1 MDTVTRLRIAARDP
15 LGQALPRC
23 AEAAPMAD
31 SFGVINGAPVAQ
43 FRSPQE
49 HINAQQIEADEY
61 AAAWRR
67 ALAFGAPLVGLALL
81 AVLLIVTAVRAEDK
95 LVADL
100 RWYHQLE
107 AMK

>member
-23 AEAAPMAD
+23 ADAAPMAD
-31 SFGVINGAPVAQ
+31 IRAPQ
-43 FRSPQE
+43 R

-81 AVLLIVTAVRAEDK
+81 AVLLIVTAVRAADK
-95 LVADL
+95 LDADL
-100 RWYHQLE
+100 TLYHQFRS
-107 AMK
+107 MK

>member
-1 MDTVTRLRIAARDP
+1 MTTVERLRIAARDP

-31 SFGVINGAPVAQ
+31 LRAPQ
-43 FRSPQE
+43 R
-49 HINAQQIEADEY
+49 HINAAQIEADEY

-100 RWYHQLE
+100 RWFERLE

>member
-1 MDTVTRLRIAARDP
+1 MTTVERLRIAARDP
-15 LGQALPRC
+15 LGQSMPRC

-95 LVADL
+95 LEADL
-100 RWYHQLE
+100 TLYHQFRS
-107 AMK
+107 MK

>member
-1 MDTVTRLRIAARDP
+1 MDTVTRLRISARDP
-15 LGQALPRC
+15 LGQSLPRC
-23 AEAAPMAD
+23 ADAAPIAD
-31 SFGVINGAPVAQ
+31 LRAPQ
-43 FRSPQE
+43 R

-95 LVADL
+95 LEADL
-100 RWYHQLE
+100 TLYHQFRS
-107 AMK
+107 MK

>member
-1 MDTVTRLRIAARDP
+1 MTTVERIKHAARDP
-15 LGQALPRC
+15 LGQSLPRC
-23 AEAAPMAD
+23 PEAAPMAD
-31 SFGVINGAPVAQ
+31 LRAPQ
-43 FRSPQE
+43 RN
-49 HINAQQIEADEY
+49 INAQQIIADEY
-61 AAAWRR
+61 DAAWRR

-95 LVADL
+95 LGADL

>member
-15 LGQALPRC
+15 LGQSLPRC
-23 AEAAPMAD
+23 ADAAPMAD
-31 SFGVINGAPVAQ
+31 IL
-43 FRSPQE
+43 SPQR
-49 HINAQQIEADEY
+49 HINANQIIADEY

-81 AVLLIVTAVRAEDK
+81 AVLLIVTAVRAEEK
-95 LVADL
+95 LRADL

>member
-31 SFGVINGAPVAQ
+31 IRAPQ
-43 FRSPQE
+43 R

-61 AAAWRR
+61 DAAWRR
-67 ALAFGAPLVGLALL
+67 ALAFCAPLVGLALL
-81 AVLLIVTAVRAEDK
+81 AVLLIVTAVRAENK
-95 LVADL
+95 LGADL
-100 RWYHQLE
+100 TLYHQFRS
-107 AMK
+107 MK

>member
-1 MDTVTRLRIAARDP
+1 MDTVTRPCQAARDP
-15 LGQALPRC
+15 LGQSLPRC
-23 AEAAPMAD
+23 AEAAPIAD
-31 SFGVINGAPVAQ
+31 LRAPQ
-43 FRSPQE
+43 R

-95 LVADL
+95 LGADL
-100 RWYHQLE
+100 DLYHQFRS
-107 AMK
+107 MK

>member
-1 MDTVTRLRIAARDP
+1 MTTVERLRIAARDP
-15 LGQALPRC
+15 LGQSLPRC

-31 SFGVINGAPVAQ
+31 LRAPQ
-43 FRSPQE
+43 R
-49 HINAQQIEADEY
+49 HINAAQIEADEY

-100 RWYHQLE
+100 RWFERLE

>member
-1 MDTVTRLRIAARDP
+1 MTTVERLRIAARDP

-31 SFGVINGAPVAQ
+31 LRAPQ
-43 FRSPQE
+43 R
-49 HINAQQIEADEY
+49 HINAQQIIADEY
-61 AAAWRR
+61 AESWLARNGLRVMAA
-67 ALAFGAPLVGLALL
+67 LMLLVFVA
-81 AVLLIVTAVRAEDK
+81 VTAARAGDYVARK
-95 LVADL
+95 TAADL